1 MKKRKIIILLCMV
14 AVLITLT
21 VLPCFAE
28 DYGMTASQRWG
39 YWQRYVD
46 SFYEDDFNADFAS
59 QMVYIENH
67 ETWAQDV
74 ATTIVIN
81 NQPNTSDN
89 ANGLLRYL
97 NAFYFDRFN
106 SWVWRLGDK
115 VFTAFEFYFGPDNSM
130 YRGVMG
136 HVDVEKID
144 NQNGFYMWFY
154 DDYDYNPNV
163 ARIRLR
169 WREYQPFDDWGQ
181 GVYRFDQIVIVG
193 DDGTQTTYS
202 EWENGFGVVKNCCM
216 AFMQQDGAVS
226 QINNAGVYIAT
237 ALLGQG
243 QNSTNGINHL
253 AMWVDNSQLW
263 AGVERGL
270 TNGFNTGYAEGYE
283 QGEIDGV
290 VNHDNAFLN
299 MVTAIFT
306 APGAFID
313 GIFNFE
319 IFGINFAGFIKT
331 LLTLAI
337 VGAIIVFIWKVV
349 R

>member
-1 MKKRKIIILLCMV
+1 MKKTKIIMLLCMV
-14 AVLITLT
+14 VVLITLT

-46 SFYEDDFNADFAS
+46 GFRQDDFNADFAS
-59 QMVYIENH
+59 QMVYIENN
-67 ETWAQDV
+67 ESWASDV
-74 ATTIVIN
+74 TTTIVVN
-81 NQPNTSDN
+81 NQPNKTN
-89 ANGLLRYL
+89 AADGLLRYM
-97 NAFYFDRFN
+97 NAFYFDRYH
-106 SWVWRLGDK
+106 SWVWRLGEK
-115 VFTAFEFYFGPDNSM
+115 VFTAFEFYFDDNNTM

-144 NQNGFYMWFY
+144 SQDGFYMWFY
-154 DDYDYNPNV
+154 DDYQYNPNV

-169 WREYQPFDDWGQ
+169 WRVYEQFSDYGQ
-181 GVYRFDQIVIVG
+181 GVYRFDQIVVVG

-216 AFMQQDGAVS
+216 AFMHSSTVNQV
-226 QINNAGVYIAT
+226 NNAGVYIAT

-243 QNSTNGINHL
+243 QSSTNGVNHL
-253 AMWVDNSQLW
+253 AMWVDNQELW

-270 TNGFNTGYAEGYE
+270 TNGYNSGYSDGYE
-283 QGEIDGV
+283 QGSIDGV
-290 VNHDNAFLN
+290 VRNENAFLN

-319 IFGINFAGFIKT
+319 IFGINLAGFIKT
-331 LLTLAI
+331 ILTIAI
-337 VGAIIVFIWKVV
+337 VGAIIVIIWKVV